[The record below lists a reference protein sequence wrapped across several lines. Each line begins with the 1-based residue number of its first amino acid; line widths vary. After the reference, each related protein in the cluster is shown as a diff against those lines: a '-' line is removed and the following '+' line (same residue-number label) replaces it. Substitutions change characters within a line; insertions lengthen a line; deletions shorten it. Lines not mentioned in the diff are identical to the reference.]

1 MPRLSMPSPLGQITL
16 FEEDGKIISLRWAAG
31 RRDAGR
37 RDASQPPEETP
48 LLRRA
53 QRQLDAY
60 FKGRRQRF
68 DLPLAPSGTAF
79 QKAVWQAMSKIPHGE
94 TRSYGQLAKD
104 LKSGPRAVGGACA
117 RNPLPILIPCHRVLG
132 AHGALG
138 GYSARGG
145 VATKRRLLALEA
157 RTPAGTAP

>member
-1 MPRLSMPSPLGQITL
+1 MTSPLGQITL
-16 FEEDGKIISLRWAAG
+16 FEEGGKITGLRWEALRGKGWTA
-31 RRDAGR
+31 
-37 RDASQPPEETP
+37 EETP

-53 QRQLDAY
+53 QQQLGAY
-60 FKGRRQRF
+60 FQGHRQRF
-68 DLPLAPSGTAF
+68 DLPLAPAGTAF
-79 QKAVWQAMSKIPHGE
+79 QKTVWQAMSRIPHGE
-94 TRSYGQLAKD
+94 TRSYGQMATD

-117 RNPLPILIPCHRVLG
+117 RNPIPILIPCHRVLG

-157 RTPAGTAP
+157 GTPAGTAP

>member
-1 MPRLSMPSPLGQITL
+1 MPQLSMPSPLGHLTLVEEGGHIT
-16 FEEDGKIISLRWAAG
+16 GLRWQGLRGKAG
-31 RRDAGR
+31 RSSEA
-37 RDASQPPEETP
+37 TP

-53 QRQLDAY
+53 QRQLEAY
-60 FKGRRQRF
+60 FQGRRQSF
-68 DLPLAPSGTAF
+68 DLPLAPAGTAF
-79 QKAVWQAMSKIPHGE
+79 QKAVWQAMSKIPHGK

-104 LKSGPRAVGGACA
+104 LKSGPRAVGGACG
-117 RNPLPILIPCHRVLG
+117 RNPIPILIPCHRVLG

-157 RTPAGTAP
+157 GT